1 MIVELFRA
9 LAEATIAFTL
19 AVAIVLSVRRPLLA
33 RLGASVVYAA
43 WLLVPVALLAVLL
56 PAPEGVAER
65 MMTLIGETQPVPIAI
80 DTTITPALTPLH
92 MLLGGW
98 ALGACVM
105 LVMLWRQQL
114 AFRHAIRGAHH
125 RADGLHESPTTAGLP
140 AVIGLL
146 RPRIVV
152 PVDFDARYD
161 EAERELILCHEHI
174 HIRRL
179 DLPANAAVALLRA
192 VFWFNPLAHFAAARF
207 RRDQELA
214 CDEQVIA
221 RHPHQR
227 RAYANAMLKTHI
239 AGTPLPAG
247 CHWQDS
253 TPLKERIAM
262 LKLHAPGPGR
272 TLLGAILLAALSLSG
287 GYATWAAQPPREGE
301 GQSAGSRF
309 LVLVTM
315 EIDGEVRRYEI
326 QEDADTPFSLAME
339 KDGHRYQ
346 GQFTVRDAGVDKALF
361 EAELLRNG
369 ERTSSPRV
377 MVDMG
382 KPARMESGSPE
393 GPQQKLTVVVTR
405 MPSDQQA
412 PLSVVSES
420 RPVPAYPV
428 TAFERSLGG
437 RVVVQVDVA
446 EDGNV
451 RSVTV
456 VSSEPAGV
464 FDSVAVESARHMKFN
479 PQIENGRPIA
489 RTVRVPIRFEP
500 NVGEQAAG
508 SSPAR

>member
-1 MIVELFRA
+1 MIAELIRA
-9 LAEATIAFTL
+9 LTEATLAFTL

-33 RLGASVVYAA
+33 QLGASVVYAA

-65 MMTLIGETQPVPIAI
+65 VMTLVGETQAGPIAT

-92 MLLGGW
+92 MLLAAW

-105 LVMLWRQQL
+105 FGTLWRQQQE
-114 AFRHAIRGAHH
+114 FRHAIRAAQR
-125 RADGLHESPTTAGLP
+125 RADGLHVSPTTAGLP

-152 PVDFDARYD
+152 PADFDARYD
-161 EAERELILCHEHI
+161 AAERELILCHEHI

-179 DLPANAAVALLRA
+179 DLPANAAAALLRA

-247 CHWQDS
+247 CHWQDA

-262 LKLHAPGPGR
+262 LKLHAPGSKR
-272 TLLGAILLAALSLSG
+272 TVVGAILLATLSLSG
-287 GYATWAAQPPREGE
+287 GYATWAAQPARDGD

-346 GQFTVRDAGVDKALF
+346 GQFTVHDAGVDQALF

-369 ERTSSPRV
+369 ERTSSPRL

-382 KPARMESGSPE
+382 KPARMEAGSPE

-405 MPSDQQA
+405 LPSDQQA
-412 PLSVVSES
+412 TLSVVTGS
-420 RPVPAYPV
+420 RPVPAFPAI
-428 TAFERSLGG
+428 AFERSLGG

-451 RSVTV
+451 RSAMV
-456 VSSEPAGV
+456 VSSEPAGA
-464 FDSVAVESARHMKFN
+464 FDSVALQSARDMKFN

-489 RTVRVPIRFEP
+489 RTVRVPFRFEP
-500 NVGEQAAG
+500 KVGEQDVG